1 MDGGSPPLP
10 RHRRALPVKCPFK
23 HLHFH
28 IRLDLQMTR
37 IVMAVSSVRLQ
48 NMDCH
53 RCVHLIGCTSSVG
66 GPEPT
71 PNPRLRCRVES
82 RGQPVHKLNGAF
94 VLNVA
99 TTALTFFGAASLCM
113 RQAGHV
119 LTVSRVTLDHHGFK
133 LKSIH
138 GDSGPRPLS
147 AEGLARS
154 CRGMK
159 CMHGVL

>member
-1 MDGGSPPLP
+1 MDGGSPPSLGIV
-10 RHRRALPVKCPFK
+10 RVLPVKCPFK

-37 IVMAVSSVRLQ
+37 IVMAVSSERLQ

-71 PNPRLRCRVES
+71 QNPRLRCSVES
-82 RGQPVHKLNGAF
+82 RGRPVHKLNGAF
-94 VLNVA
+94 VFERRHHGVDILRCSITAVHE
-99 TTALTFFGAASLCM
+99 TT
-113 RQAGHV
+113 GHV
-119 LTVSRVTLDHHGFK
+119 LTVSKVTLDHHGFK
-133 LKSIH
+133 LRSIH
-138 GDSGPRPLS
+138 GDFVPRPS
-147 AEGLARS
+147 STEGLARS

-159 CMHGVL
+159 CMRG